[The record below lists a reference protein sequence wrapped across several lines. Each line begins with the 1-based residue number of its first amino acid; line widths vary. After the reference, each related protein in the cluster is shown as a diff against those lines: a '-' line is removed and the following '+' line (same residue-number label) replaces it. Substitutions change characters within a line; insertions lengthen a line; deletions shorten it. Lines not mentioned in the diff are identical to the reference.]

1 MIKLK
6 EIIKESK
13 FAFDRK
19 FGEPLPTLKDT
30 MEKHTGR
37 TLTEKKE
44 LDSKTIGYITRMTNT
59 NNHNAARHM
68 LASDFL
74 GKNSPL
80 VTSYKALMTLHDY
93 LRDMNDLTKVRDK
106 LDKKLFAGAERVYS
120 NMDDIHKAF

>member
-37 TLTEKKE
+37 MITEKKE

-93 LRDMNDLTKVRDK
+93 LRDMNYLTKVRDK
-106 LDKKLFAGAERVYS
+106 LDK
-120 NMDDIHKAF
+120 